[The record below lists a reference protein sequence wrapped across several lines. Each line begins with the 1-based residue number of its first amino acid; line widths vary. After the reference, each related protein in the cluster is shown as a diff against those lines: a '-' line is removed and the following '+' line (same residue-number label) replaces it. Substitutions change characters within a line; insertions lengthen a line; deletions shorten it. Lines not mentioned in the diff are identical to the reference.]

1 MANGDKNANTITTE
15 QLKLLQQSVE
25 ITKNLTIGSEERLKI
40 EQAILDG
47 QIKNND
53 ELLKEIKN
61 SSDLYREL
69 EKQKRAKKE
78 IADLSKSINEQLQ
91 QETKGLGVVNQL
103 FGKKLPFLNNVN
115 KLATEEIML
124 QHKKGNLNA

>member
-53 ELLKEIKN
+53 QLLKEIKN

-103 FGKKLPFLNNVN
+103 FGKNF
-115 KLATEEIML
+115 
-124 QHKKGNLNA
+124 HF